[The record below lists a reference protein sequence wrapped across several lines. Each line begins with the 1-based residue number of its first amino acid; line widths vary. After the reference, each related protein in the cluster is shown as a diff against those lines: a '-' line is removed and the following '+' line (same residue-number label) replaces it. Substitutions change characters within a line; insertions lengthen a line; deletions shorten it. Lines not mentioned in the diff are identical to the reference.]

1 MTDQAKPTEQ
11 EQREAQR
18 QRYLRFAHKCVANG
32 LDALAATYF
41 RAAEALEQPQ

>member
-11 EQREAQR
+11 ERREALR
-18 QRYLRFAHKCVANG
+18 KRYLRFAHRCVADGN
-32 LDALAATYF
+32 DALAATYF